1 MCAYLDS
8 IIRRSVDV
16 IKLSINSL
24 NFRHYLFCLSPW
36 PLRKHGMED
45 MVDTADTGAMEGT
58 GDMVDTDTAA
68 KNERQLQLQSQMLML
83 MHIMDMVVME
93 AMEDME
99 VMEDTEGM
107 VDMDMDARNDLLSP
121 IMVMGAMVVT
131 EVMVAMA
138 VAMEAMVDTDTGVK
152 SRTK

>member
-1 MCAYLDS
+1 M
-8 IIRRSVDV
+8 
-16 IKLSINSL
+16 
-24 NFRHYLFCLSPW
+24 
-36 PLRKHGMED
+36 
-45 MVDTADTGAMEGT
+45 DTADTGAMEGT

-68 KNERQLQLQSQMLML
+68 RNERQLRLQSQMLML

-93 AMEDME
+93 ATED
-99 VMEDTEGM
+99 MEDTEGM

-131 EVMVAMA
+131 EVTVAMA
-138 VAMEAMVDTDTGVK
+138 VAMEAMVDMDTDVK

>member
-1 MCAYLDS
+1 MDFIKCN
-8 IIRRSVDV
+8 VDV
-16 IKLSINSL
+16 IKLNINLL

-45 MVDTADTGAMEGT
+45 MVDTADTGAMEDT
-58 GDMVDTDTAA
+58 G
-68 KNERQLQLQSQMLML
+68 
-83 MHIMDMVVME
+83 
-93 AMEDME
+93 
-99 VMEDTEGM
+99 GM

-138 VAMEAMVDTDTGVK
+138 VAMEAMVDMDTDVK

>member
-58 GDMVDTDTAA
+58 GDMVDMGDTDTAA
-68 KNERQLQLQSQMLML
+68 RNERQLRLQSQMLTL

-93 AMEDME
+93 ATED
-99 VMEDTEGM
+99 MEDTEGM